1 MFKKKTR
8 CKIKH
13 ETLKIEKIQAVRA
26 MYVHPG
32 NPESQ
37 EVEIRLRTDEG
48 ELLELRLESR
58 FVPQLLQDI
67 GDGHG
72 SRLWVRH
79 RSPSLRDGLRH
90 PGAVQEGRCLRSAS
104 PRGTR

>member
-1 MFKKKTR
+1 MKRMFKKKTR

-58 FVPQLLQDI
+58 FVPQLLQE
-67 GDGHG
+67 
-72 SRLWVRH
+72 
-79 RSPSLRDGLRH
+79 LRISYDAIVPPMYTGRWNSN
-90 PGAVQEGRCLRSAS
+90 QEGMQI
-104 PRGTR
+104 